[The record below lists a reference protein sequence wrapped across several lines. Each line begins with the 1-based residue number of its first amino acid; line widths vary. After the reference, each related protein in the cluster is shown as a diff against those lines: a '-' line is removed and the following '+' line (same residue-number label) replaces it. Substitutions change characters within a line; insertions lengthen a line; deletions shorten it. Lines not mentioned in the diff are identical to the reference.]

1 MAQPIKQ
8 RIVLEGAEEISTLL
22 KGITGDVK
30 DLGVASKDLNKD
42 LSGAGFDTLKKQ
54 IDAATSGNDKA
65 KTAFKGLG
73 VAITDATGKVR
84 PFNDIARDVAT
95 NFRALPPG
103 LEQAAANMRLFGGES
118 ENVLRVLSAAPA
130 LADDAGVGFEKIAVS
145 ATRASGAIASIG
157 VAIGGIAAFAGIIA
171 LGKALF
177 DLAKGS
183 AEAADRIKK
192 VSDSAQVSTGEVQ
205 RFRAV
210 AKAAGLSVEE
220 ADSLLQRMR
229 TTQAQLARDLK
240 SQLGAE
246 LERTG
251 GAVRSLGKSNK
262 DAAASFAEP
271 TVSVRR
277 FGEEQKKAATEG
289 KGFEELLKRLSIPA
303 KEFEKLDLPAQ
314 FNRIQDALNKL
325 PSGNEKLLIQQE
337 VFKQY
342 PELQKM
348 FDQTAKARED
358 ADKRHAASG
367 RAQTEA
373 EIARGLALKESLDK
387 AKAESTGLGD
397 AIQATFDKI
406 GSAISPQVKTAVDAQ
421 SEAFRFLAEAVDRAR
436 PSIVSFFEEWNRALT
451 ELDATG
457 PKGRAA
463 ISILGDEI
471 SKFDW
476 SGKWE
481 SFKKAATDAY
491 TFIVA
496 EARTLGTDIGAA
508 IEAGFKKS
516 LDFIKAE
523 WNAWVEDLKKIAQT
537 VADLFKAPEQGP
549 AQGSDPALGG
559 GFGVP
564 LLGNQR
570 PGFSADG
577 FRMSENV
584 EDRRGE
590 NPFLPMEEQAQGTA
604 DAIAEIFRAMF
615 ANIKPVIVWDE
626 LVASAERA
634 VAQITETFAAGVQ
647 TATAAFASADWS
659 GLERGP
665 AEAATNI
672 LATFQELVARITELF
687 GSGLPN
693 AVQSAMSGIEGVVA
707 GMVRNVSAQLDE
719 LAQKIQE
726 VAEAA
731 ANVGGGD
738 EFDFSGP
745 IDGEG
750 FARGGPV
757 RGPGSG
763 KSDSILAWLSNGE
776 FVLKAD
782 AVRKWG
788 VGFLQSLNQ
797 GRMPRFAAG
806 GHVSM
811 PKFAGLPRF
820 AAGGLAALPSLGG
833 STAGMVPANIN
844 LPGGGGSFPVMAQP
858 DVLASLARAATSQ
871 KLTRAGRRASWE
883 T

>member
-1 MAQPIKQ
+1 MAQTIKQ
-8 RIVLEGAEEISTLL
+8 RIALEGAQEIIDLIEA
-22 KGITGDVK
+22 ITGK
-30 DLGVASKDLNKD
+30 TKELGEASKGLEKD
-42 LSGAGFDTLKKQ
+42 FSGAGFDTLKKQ
-54 IDAATSGNDKA
+54 IDAATKGNTNARD
-65 KTAFKGLG
+65 AFKGLG
-73 VAITDATGKVR
+73 VAIADATGKAR
-84 PFNDIARDVAT
+84 PFNDIARDTAAA
-95 NFRALPPG
+95 FRAMPEG
-103 LEQAAANMRLFGGES
+103 LDQATLGLRLFGGEAA
-118 ENVLRVLSAAPA
+118 NVLNVLSATPVTAA
-130 LADDAGVGFEKIAVS
+130 TAGTGLEAIAVS
-145 ATRASGAIASIG
+145 ATGAATAIASIG
-157 VAIGGIAAFAGIIA
+157 VAIGGIAAFTGIIA

-246 LERTG
+246 LERTD

-262 DAAASFAEP
+262 DAAASFSEP
-271 TVSVRR
+271 TVAVRR
-277 FGEEQKKAATEG
+277 FGEAEKKAATEG
-289 KGFEELLKRLSIPA
+289 KGFEELLRRLNIPA

-314 FNRIQDALNKL
+314 LTRIQDALNKI
-325 PSGNEKLLIQQE
+325 PAGNEKLLIQQE

-348 FDQTAKARED
+348 FEQTAKSRED
-358 ADKRHAASG
+358 ADKRHAASA
-367 RAQTEA
+367 RAFTEA
-373 EIARGLALKESLDK
+373 EEARSLALKESLDK

-406 GSAISPQVKTAVDAQ
+406 GSAISPQVKTAIDAQ
-421 SEAFRFLAEAVDRAR
+421 SGALRGLADAVDKAR

-451 ELDATG
+451 ELDSG
-457 PKGRAA
+457 KA
-463 ISILGDEI
+463 IPSRLGSIGDEI

-476 SGKWE
+476 SGKWD

-491 TFIVA
+491 ASVV
-496 EARTLGTDIGAA
+496 ESARKLGADVGAA
-508 IEAGFKKS
+508 IEAGFKNS
-516 LDFIKAE
+516 LDFIKSE
-523 WNAWVEDLKKIAQT
+523 WNAWVEDLKTIART
-537 VADLFKAPEQGP
+537 VADLFKTPEQGP

-564 LLGNQR
+564 LLGSQR

-577 FRMSENV
+577 FRMSELV

-590 NPFLPMEEQAQGTA
+590 NPFLPMEEQARSTSEV
-604 DAIAEIFRAMF
+604 IAEIFRAMF
-615 ANIKPVIVWDE
+615 ADIKPVIVWDE
-626 LVASAERA
+626 LVASAERV
-634 VAQITETFAAGVQ
+634 VAQITETFTAGVQ
-647 TATAAFASADWS
+647 TATAAFSNADWS

-672 LATFQELVARITELF
+672 LTTFQEMVARITELF

-707 GMVRNVSAQLDE
+707 NMVANVSAQLDE
-719 LAQKIQE
+719 LAQKIKE

-788 VGFLQSLNQ
+788 VGFLQALNQ

-806 GHVSM
+806 GHVSL

-820 AAGGLAALPSLGG
+820 AAGGLASLPSLGG
-833 STAGMVPANIN
+833 NTAGMVPAQIN